1 MDINKL
7 RINERTSVPLELVGN
22 PLKQA
27 TRILSI
33 LSTAVLSSEQ
43 RILSNL
49 HQRKF
54 PTTDEGRS
62 QRLRDKI
69 KILFVCLFV

>member
-27 TRILSI
+27 TRIL
-33 LSTAVLSSEQ
+33 
-43 RILSNL
+43 
-49 HQRKF
+49 
-54 PTTDEGRS
+54 
-62 QRLRDKI
+62 
-69 KILFVCLFV
+69 